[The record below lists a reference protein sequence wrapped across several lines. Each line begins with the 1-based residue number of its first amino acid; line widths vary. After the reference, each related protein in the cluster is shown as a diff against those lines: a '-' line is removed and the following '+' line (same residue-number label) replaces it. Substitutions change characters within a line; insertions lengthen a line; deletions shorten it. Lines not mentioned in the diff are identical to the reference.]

1 MFTRTLIIA
10 SALCSCACVHSCRFV
25 FAVLMKLEEELAL
38 LVRLWSGVC
47 DINKSHMPGCV
58 ATKSVAPQ
66 SEFWSMR
73 CGVSGMAA
81 KARASG
87 ARLVVCR
94 HSGHKPQLLSPI
106 IVAAAA
112 GAILCACSHAQPLL
126 VAAAA
131 SVVIEGVTDA
141 TATPDKHDLSDAGTM
156 EALKIARIH
165 CDSLCS
171 STKAYFARG

>member
-1 MFTRTLIIA
+1 
-10 SALCSCACVHSCRFV
+10 
-25 FAVLMKLEEELAL
+25 MKLEEELVL

-47 DINKSHMPGCV
+47 DKNKSHIPGCA
-58 ATKSVAPQ
+58 ATKSVPAQ

-73 CGVSGMAA
+73 CGASGMAA
-81 KARASG
+81 KARASC

-106 IVAAAA
+106 VVAEAT

-131 SVVIEGVTDA
+131 GVMIEGVTDA
-141 TATPDKHDLSDAGTM
+141 TTTPDKHDLSDAGTM
-156 EALKIARIH
+156 EALNIARIH

-171 STKAYFARG
+171 LTKAYFARG